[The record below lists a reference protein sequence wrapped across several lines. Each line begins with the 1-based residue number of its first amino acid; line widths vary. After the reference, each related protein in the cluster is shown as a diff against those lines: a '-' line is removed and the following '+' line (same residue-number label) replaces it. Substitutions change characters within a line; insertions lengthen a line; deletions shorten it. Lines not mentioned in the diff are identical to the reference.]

1 MNPVGAAMSSSIS
14 ATRGICFMD
23 LDGTLLCSDH
33 SLSTANRQA
42 LEDLGERN
50 ITRVLATG
58 RSLHSCSKVLFPDF
72 PADYV
77 IFSTGAGVARM
88 GDQKIIRHSALKG
101 HEIHE
106 GIRILRTAGIDF
118 MLHHPIPDNHLFEF
132 EHNGNPN
139 PDFMTRLEA
148 HKEWGTPLPPDAS
161 WETAS
166 QFVAILPPGLGL
178 GPLEHV
184 RKQLP
189 DLSIIRATSP
199 FDHASTWVEIFPAG
213 VSKATTGRWL
223 CEFLGV
229 PLDKTMAIGN
239 DYNDLDLLEMSPHP
253 YVVANAPDELT
264 GRFTTVADNDHDGV
278 ATALG
283 TWTTTVLAG

>member
-1 MNPVGAAMSSSIS
+1 M
-14 ATRGICFMD
+14 
-23 LDGTLLCSDH
+23 
-33 SLSTANRQA
+33 
-42 LEDLGERN
+42 
-50 ITRVLATG
+50 
-58 RSLHSCSKVLFPDF
+58 
-72 PADYV
+72 
-77 IFSTGAGVARM
+77 
-88 GDQKIIRHSALKG
+88 
-101 HEIHE
+101 
-106 GIRILRTAGIDF
+106 
-118 MLHHPIPDNHLFEF
+118 
-132 EHNGNPN
+132 
-139 PDFMTRLEA
+139 
-148 HKEWGTPLPPDAS
+148 
-161 WETAS
+161 
-166 QFVAILPPGLGL
+166 
-178 GPLEHV
+178 

-278 ATALG
+278 AMALG

>member
-1 MNPVGAAMSSSIS
+1 VVSLNNLEIIKTAALDREAIS
-14 ATRGICFMD
+14 QT
-23 LDGTLLCSDH
+23 LD
-33 SLSTANRQA
+33 
-42 LEDLGERN
+42 
-50 ITRVLATG
+50 VL
-58 RSLHSCSKVLFPDF
+58 R
-72 PADYV
+72 
-77 IFSTGAGVARM
+77 
-88 GDQKIIRHSALKG
+88 
-101 HEIHE
+101 
-106 GIRILRTAGIDF
+106 RTELDF

-161 WETAS
+161 WEMAS

-178 GPLEHV
+178 GPLEHL

-278 ATALG
+278 AMALG
-283 TWTTTVLAG
+283 TWTRTVLAG